1 MSRSDIPVVVFIF
14 KRDKAV
20 EVIKRIAE
28 VKPLK
33 LYILA
38 DNGRNEKEQAEAK
51 RCRELVE
58 EAITWDCEVIK
69 NYATENRGVFENIGM
84 GARWVFEREKRAI
97 FLEDDNLPEITFF
110 QYCKEMLEMYEDDT
124 RILWVCGTNYLGKYP
139 TEDGSSYVFTK
150 HMLPCGWASWSDKF
164 LKFYDGSLRLCENEL
179 ILSRVKRE
187 YFNIR
192 LYRQYRRSWLHEF
205 RRTKNGKKPVSWD
218 YHMDFALKANGLYG
232 ISPCYNQIK
241 NIGVDQFSEHGGT
254 SFDDVMVKRFCGVET
269 YPMSFPLKHPH
280 TVLPDYTYERE
291 IARILTYPIRK
302 RLKNLRTKILRAL
315 RSL

>member
-1 MSRSDIPVVVFIF
+1 MSRFDIPVVVFIF

-139 TEDGSSYVFTK
+139 TEDGASYVFTK

-187 YFNIR
+187 YVDKRIFK
-192 LYRQYRRSWLHEF
+192 QYSRCWAAERRKIEA
-205 RRTKNGKKPVSWD
+205 GKKPWSWD
-218 YHMDFALKANGLYG
+218 YHIDFALKANGLYG

-241 NIGVDQFSEHGGT
+241 NIGVDGHATHGGST
-254 SFDDVMVKRFCGVET
+254 FGDRLTRRICGMDT
-269 YPMSFPLKHPH
+269 YTLSFPLNHPSA
-280 TVLPDYTYERE
+280 VLPDITYEKE
-291 IARILTYPIRK
+291 IS
-302 RLKNLRTKILRAL
+302 KIM
-315 RSL
+315 